1 MSFFFR
7 SLKKKKKN
15 HFLEQL
21 IVRLDSNSGEIFLGF
36 GLFEWARKERKKKR
50 VCGAPFFPRMD
61 GGKSDGWND
70 DDGVASFVTV
80 VVVVV
85 YLEVGQ

>member
-1 MSFFFR
+1 MSFFVLVCLNER
-7 SLKKKKKN
+7 GKKK
-15 HFLEQL
+15 
-21 IVRLDSNSGEIFLGF
+21 R
-36 GLFEWARKERKKKR
+36 R

-70 DDGVASFVTV
+70 DDDDGVASFVTV